1 MATPESTS
9 RQRVSSPQ
17 RGQRSAV
24 IVNPVRVHGVPQLR
38 DLLASTLAD
47 AGWPA
52 TEWFETTAE
61 DPGTGQARQ
70 AVARGAEV
78 VFVCGGDGTV
88 RAVVA
93 GLVGTDTAM
102 AVLPAGTGNLLAVN
116 LGLPMDHAKAIEV
129 AVQGGRRRID
139 VGRVDDDVFA
149 VMAGMGFD
157 AVLMDEASTRLKARI
172 GPLAY
177 VLSALKHLLDRPM
190 RVLIEIDD
198 APALHRRA
206 RTVLVGNVGGLQGGI
221 TLFPDAEPDDGRLDV
236 AIIAPKHLG
245 HWARI
250 AWGVLRRHRSVPRL
264 EILRCSRIRIHS
276 DREQQRELDGDV
288 IGPGQTLEL
297 SVLHH
302 ALLIC
307 CPTADATGE
316 PAGGRATTED
326 R

>member
-1 MATPESTS
+1 MAAPEATNW
-9 RQRVSSPQ
+9 QRASAPE

-24 IVNPVRVHGVPQLR
+24 IVNPVRVGGLPQLR
-38 DLLASTLAD
+38 ELLASILSA

-52 TEWFETTAE
+52 SEWFETTAD

-93 GLVGTDTAM
+93 GLVGTDA
-102 AVLPAGTGNLLAVN
+102 ALAILPAGTGNLLAVN
-116 LGLPMDHAKAIEV
+116 LGLPMDHAKGIEV

-139 VGRVDDDVFA
+139 VGQVGDEVFA

-157 AVLMDEASTRLKARI
+157 AVLMDEASTTLKARI

-190 RVLIEIDD
+190 RVLIEIDG

-206 RTVLVGNVGGLQGGI
+206 RTVLVGNVGALQGGI
-221 TLFPDAEPDDGRLDV
+221 ALFPDAEPDDGRLDV

-250 AWGVLRRHRSVPRL
+250 AWGVLLRHRRVPRL

-276 DREQQRELDGDV
+276 DREQSRELDGDV
-288 IGPGQTLEL
+288 IEPGRTLAA
-297 SVLHH
+297 SVLPG

-307 CPTADATGE
+307 CPIGDSIGD
-316 PAGGRATTED
+316 PAGGTEGAEL